1 MTVGFGIKVLLEV
14 AVVLLIAYGYMNEEK
29 LIAFEREFYA
39 IMKFCVKKYILK
51 TYQPKKA
58 QVKPQ
63 AKITHRAEI
72 KVFPGVQNNHKSNV
86 A

>member
-1 MTVGFGIKVLLEV
+1 MTAGFGIKVLFEV

-29 LIAFEREFYA
+29 LIAFEQEFFA
-39 IMKFCVKKYILK
+39 IIKFCVKKYITK

-58 QVKPQ
+58 QAPVA
-63 AKITHRAEI
+63 AKRTHRAEI
-72 KVFPGVQNNHKSNV
+72 KMFPGVQPTNRSNV